1 MLIIFLTIVTII
13 FFIIRVVLFNYILRR
28 HPGIIKYVGYY
39 VLTICTG
46 IFIFFPTCIFLG
58 NEVCWDFDVAIH
70 KTVLLVASTI
80 ILLLCAWVWY
90 KIITDPRMETSSG
103 KPVATL
109 IVVLAVIVGLIILI
123 FGTSPYWA
131 PLVGY

>member
-1 MLIIFLTIVTII
+1 MFIIFLTIVTII

-28 HPGIIKYVGYY
+28 HPGIIQYVGYY
-39 VLTICTG
+39 ILTVCTG
-46 IFIFFPTCIFLG
+46 IFTFFPICIFLG

-70 KTVLLVASTI
+70 KTVLLVSSMI

-90 KIITDPRMETSSG
+90 KIIKDPRMEISSG

-109 IVVLAVIVGLIILI
+109 IIILAFIISLIILI

-131 PLVGY
+131 PLVGH